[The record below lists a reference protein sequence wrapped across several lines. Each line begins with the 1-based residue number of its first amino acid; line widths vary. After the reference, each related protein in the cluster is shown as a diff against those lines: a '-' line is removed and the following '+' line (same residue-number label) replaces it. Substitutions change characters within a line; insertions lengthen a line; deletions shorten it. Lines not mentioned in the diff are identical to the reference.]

1 MWRSLRAIAVV
12 YLALLSGFGFGAYI
26 MHAKTWP
33 YPLVLEISEFLEG
46 HPEEV
51 LGLVDKLWND
61 LDLKPL
67 RQIVVHPGDPHR
79 RYSEVDLPRAN
90 ERRDAPLLYL
100 SPRAEKGYRV
110 IFGPF
115 DFADYMHGA
124 ILLDSAGKIV
134 HTWRATEQQLAWN
147 SRPDTNIFPHGLDVR
162 PDGSLVVG
170 FDEGASI
177 QRIDACGRM
186 LWAIKSEQTHSISPE
201 GKDYIWAW
209 RGHLLSKLEVETG
222 KLVRSFSLDDIGRAN
237 PDIDILGLRQYDQSD
252 SFEWMPD
259 HYHPNDI
266 EPLPPDLAGSFP
278 QFAVGDLLVSLR
290 SINLIFVVD
299 PDSLKVK
306 WWRMGPWRRQHDPDW
321 QQDGRITVYDNNMHR
336 SPSRIVA
343 ISPQTFQTEI
353 LANGTD
359 LDFYSWNRGKHQI
372 TPGGNLLITIPNQG
386 RVIELDR
393 NGEIVLEF
401 LNSFDHGSNEN
412 LLVSEALYLP
422 EDFFEFEEFP
432 SCD

>member
-1 MWRSLRAIAVV
+1 
-12 YLALLSGFGFGAYI
+12 
-26 MHAKTWP
+26 
-33 YPLVLEISEFLEG
+33 
-46 HPEEV
+46 
-51 LGLVDKLWND
+51 
-61 LDLKPL
+61 
-67 RQIVVHPGDPHR
+67 
-79 RYSEVDLPRAN
+79 
-90 ERRDAPLLYL
+90 
-100 SPRAEKGYRV
+100 
-110 IFGPF
+110 
-115 DFADYMHGA
+115 
-124 ILLDSAGKIV
+124 
-134 HTWRATEQQLAWN
+134 
-147 SRPDTNIFPHGLDVR
+147 
-162 PDGSLVVG
+162 
-170 FDEGASI
+170 
-177 QRIDACGRM
+177 
-186 LWAIKSEQTHSISPE
+186 
-201 GKDYIWAW
+201 
-209 RGHLLSKLEVETG
+209 
-222 KLVRSFSLDDIGRAN
+222 
-237 PDIDILGLRQYDQSD
+237 
-252 SFEWMPD
+252 MPD

-343 ISPQTFQTEI
+343 ISPQTFQTEV

-386 RVIELDR
+386 RVIELDQD
-393 NGEIVLEF
+393 GEIVFEF
-401 LNSFDHGSNEN
+401 LNSFDQGSNEN